1 MSRLEEL
8 MAELCP
14 DGVEYKTLGEFATI
28 SRGGSF
34 QKKDFL
40 DDGFPCIHYG
50 QIYTQYGL
58 FADKTLKF
66 ISPSV
71 AKKQKKV
78 VKNDIVMA
86 VTSENIEDVCKCL
99 AWLGEDEVAVS
110 GHTAIIHHNQNPKYL
125 TYYFHS
131 EMFAAQK
138 RRLAHGTKVMEV
150 TPNKLNDV
158 KIPLPPLEVQREIVR
173 ILDSFTELDAELNAE
188 LDARKKQYE
197 YYRDDL
203 LTFTENHPFA
213 ELCPDEVEYKKL
225 SEITVISRG
234 VRVVKKQLSE
244 EAEGLYPVYQN
255 CMTPLGYF
263 AKSNCPA
270 DTTFIISAGAAGEIG
285 YSESAF
291 WAADDCCYFKCP
303 ETLSS
308 KYLYYA
314 LQCQQHIINSK
325 VRYASVPRLPQPD
338 VEKLKIPLPPL
349 DVQEKIVS
357 ILDRF
362 GKLCND
368 ISVGIPA
375 EIEARRKQYEHYRD
389 QLLTFE
395 KKTA

>member
-1 MSRLEEL
+1 MGAGGTMSRLEEL
-8 MAELCP
+8 IAELCP
-14 DGVEYKTLGEFATI
+14 DGVEYKTLGEVVVI
-28 SRGGSF
+28 SRG
-34 QKKDFL
+34 
-40 DDGFPCIHYG
+40 
-50 QIYTQYGL
+50 
-58 FADKTLKF
+58 
-66 ISPSV
+66 V
-71 AKKQKKV
+71 RV
-78 VKNDIVMA
+78 VKSQL
-86 VTSENIEDVCKCL
+86 SEDAEGKYPVYQNSMTPLGYFAESNCPSGTTFIISAGAAGEIGYSDSAFWAADDCCYFKCPENL
-99 AWLGEDEVAVS
+99 S
-110 GHTAIIHHNQNPKYL
+110 SRYL
-125 TYYFHS
+125 YHALQCQQYFIFS
-131 EMFAAQK
+131 RVRKASVP
-138 RRLAHGTKVMEV
+138 RLARTVIE
-150 TPNKLNDV
+150 KL

-173 ILDSFTELDAELNAE
+173 ILDAYSERVAELTDRLAAE